1 MNYNSIFIKYKGY
14 KHNLK
19 SLLIQIHNSF
29 INKELN
35 KSNIVNKIIFKN
47 QNFFLKS
54 KLIFQYKIKNWN
66 SKYSFKLLVSIYQQ
80 HLYSLLNK
88 YSINLWVING

>member
-35 KSNIVNKIIFKN
+35 KSTIVNKIIFKN
-47 QNFFLKS
+47 
-54 KLIFQYKIKNWN
+54 
-66 SKYSFKLLVSIYQQ
+66 
-80 HLYSLLNK
+80 
-88 YSINLWVING
+88 